1 MMSDVGT
8 FFPNGVSEATG
19 INDAGQI
26 VGFSNNP
33 DFLNR
38 HAFRHENGVMT
49 DLGTLGGAISQA
61 NAINSAGDVVG
72 WAQNASNRARAFVY
86 RNGSMS
92 DIGGNPNATTV
103 AYAINDQGTIVGSI
117 GINPFIYENGT
128 FTEVFAGGGFGGAV
142 LRGINNAGWA
152 VGARDNTSPTFME
165 AFLYRNG
172 QAIGLNS
179 LVSLPSGHSVI
190 DAYDINNLNQI
201 AGTIRLPSGERYA
214 VLLTPIPEPGGAAL
228 AGIALAALARRCRRH
243 R

>member
-1 MMSDVGT
+1 
-8 FFPNGVSEATG
+8 
-19 INDAGQI
+19 
-26 VGFSNNP
+26 
-33 DFLNR
+33 
-38 HAFRHENGVMT
+38 MT

-92 DIGGNPNATTV
+92 DLGGNPNATTV
-103 AYAINDQGTIVGSI
+103 AYAINDQGTIVGLI

-152 VGARDNTSPTFME
+152 VGNRDNTSPNFVE
-165 AFLYRNG
+165 GFLYRNG
-172 QAIGLNS
+172 QATSLNA
-179 LVSLPSGHSVI
+179 LVSLPAGHSII

-201 AGTIRLPSGERYA
+201 AGTIRIAGSGRYA
-214 VLLTPIPEPGGAAL
+214 VLLTPVPEPGGAAI
-228 AGIALAALARRCRRH
+228 ASIALAALARRRRH